1 MSKYITAIF
10 LLTITLSL
18 YARQI
23 DLNRLASDASVH
35 HKHLLVWLHETDCG
49 YCEAMHDFT
58 LQDKSIEAMLAK
70 SFVFVPI
77 NVSDKDT
84 VTFKTFKGSAKAFA
98 KRLGYS
104 FYPSSLFMDAHADI
118 VFAAP
123 GYIKLNDFAVML
135 RFIKSGAYKKMDYD
149 RYRRQEKK
157 R

>member
-1 MSKYITAIF
+1 
-10 LLTITLSL
+10 
-18 YARQI
+18 
-23 DLNRLASDASVH
+23 
-35 HKHLLVWLHETDCG
+35 
-49 YCEAMHDFT
+49 
-58 LQDKSIEAMLAK
+58 MLAK

-77 NVSDKDT
+77 NVSDNDT

-149 RYRRQEKK
+149 RYHRQEKK